1 MAGRPISDLQSL
13 MNLNDTQQRV
23 RSVTILVLAGLAL
36 LFLIL
41 DSTGNLN
48 NAFAFLQSPLATI
61 ANWTAART
69 DAFADALSGPR
80 DLQAA
85 QERISELEDR
95 VAELERIN
103 AELQEQQSDYELYV
117 DLFNRASEAPQ
128 FQRIAASVIGRD
140 TSPLFQS
147 IIIDKGTNDGIQVGM
162 PVEASRGLVG
172 QVYRTSPHSAQVLLI
187 TDNISNLAA
196 RLSASRA
203 TGMVF
208 GGGLGGS
215 LTMDWIDLEA
225 QIEVGD
231 VVLTSGLGGHFPP
244 DLVIGEVVDVERSEA
259 ELFQQA
265 FIQPAVD
272 LDSLEL
278 VFVITGFEPV
288 DTSIFDDLPEAV
300 EQP

>member
-1 MAGRPISDLQSL
+1 

-48 NAFAFLQSPLATI
+48 SAFAFLQNPIVTI
-61 ANWTAART
+61 VDWTAART

-80 DLQAA
+80 DLQEAQA
-85 QERISELEDR
+85 RIEQLEEQVAEQERVI
-95 VAELERIN
+95 AELEER
-103 AELQEQQSDYELYV
+103 QQDYELYV

-140 TSPLFQS
+140 TNPLFQS
-147 IIIDKGTNDGIQVGM
+147 IIIDKGTEDGIQVGM

-172 QVYRTSPHSAQVLLI
+172 QVYRTSPRAAQVLLI
-187 TDNISNLAA
+187 TDNISNLAG

-208 GGGLGGS
+208 GGGLGEP
-215 LTMDWIDLEA
+215 LTMDWIGLEA
-225 QIEVGD
+225 QVEVGD

-265 FIQPAVD
+265 TVQPTVD

-288 DTSIFDDLPEAV
+288 DTSVFNEMPEAV